1 MNTCAPT
8 NKKNVL
14 ADIGGDVEETPI
26 WVTARRP
33 RFLVRIALLQ
43 VLVAAGCGSVHRR
56 IAVLARRDVPP
67 IFFCRIRFIRA
78 DDLQV
83 SEHECV
89 SLFVLCCVMG
99 EGEREREREYERVK
113 MR

>member
-1 MNTCAPT
+1 MNTCAPQIR
-8 NKKNVL
+8 KNVL
-14 ADIGGDVEETPI
+14 ADIGCDVEEAPI

-43 VLVAAGCGSVHRR
+43 VLVAARCGSVHRR

-89 SLFVLCCVMG
+89 SLLCCVVSWRR
-99 EGEREREREYERVK
+99 EGEREREYERVK